1 MKDLKLSITHYKVLH
16 TVKALNDMKLYPKQE
31 GVYKIVHGVIDEE
44 TEPLKDIPTF
54 GSLISYNSKK
64 VSRYILMLVRYGY
77 LAKIFDRETKDLY
90 LTLVEKGDIELFN
103 YLKKHKGEYAKKKKE
118 IKKTIVKIGE

>member
-1 MKDLKLSITHYKVLH
+1 MKELKLSITHYKILH
-16 TVKALNDMKLYPKQE
+16 TVKTLNDMKLYPKQE
-31 GVYKIVHGVIDEE
+31 GVYKIVHGIIDEE
-44 TEPLKDIPTF
+44 TESLQEAPTF

-64 VSRYILMLVRYGY
+64 VSRYVLMLVRYGY

-90 LTLVEKGDIELFN
+90 LTLTGKGDVELFN
-103 YLKKHKGEYAKKKKE
+103 YLQKHKGEYQKKKKQ